1 MKKISF
7 ILLALLC
14 WSSMVSAQENNNRLR
29 KKYRNLSFVK
39 QEFEPASYFGMDQT
53 LKSNFGAAFTV
64 GRTFYLHK
72 KPIAGLIRRRCRIP
86 AGRLR
91 RPARRAP
98 KPGCPHRLPKAF
110 SWYLL
115 PVCCYCNIGCGKQQS
130 PRAGAH
136 GDCRLYAPGY
146 TEGTRDQAARPPRT
160 TRKTSCWRWGA
171 GVGAALGRAL
181 D

>member
-72 KPIAGLIRRRCRIP
+72 KPIAGLIRFGLDATWFDLNYTNTNSNTVGKTITMRKKNQ
-86 AGRLR
+86 
-91 RPARRAP
+91 
-98 KPGCPHRLPKAF
+98 KPVISIKLKSACK
-110 SWYLL
+110 
-115 PVCCYCNIGCGKQQS
+115 
-130 PRAGAH
+130 
-136 GDCRLYAPGY
+136 
-146 TEGTRDQAARPPRT
+146 
-160 TRKTSCWRWGA
+160 
-171 GVGAALGRAL
+171 
-181 D
+181 